1 MILRK
6 AFYGIKGTIFRALL
20 ILSIVPLIILA
31 VFFYYFNYT
40 IPFFIT
46 VIGVPI
52 FYYVASL
59 YITSILRKPFKRITD
74 VVASASHGD
83 LSKFILQ
90 KHYVKCSDLKKC
102 EKEDCVAHGTSNL
115 ACWGIDGTICYD
127 GMDSVTGREKIDR
140 YCSKCNVYHK
150 AIRGEF
156 DELIDVVNNMIVTT
170 QKTVSVIKEVSDD
183 LYNASVNISET
194 SSSLEI
200 EMQNQASYIEETTSS
215 NEELAASIDN
225 ISHIAKNQSTNMQET
240 MSAMTRLYESSK
252 EVSER
257 ASSLSTQTKT
267 SVKNA
272 DETKEILDSTTMKMN
287 QIAENSNKIFE
298 IISIINDVSD
308 QINLLSLNASIEAA
322 RAGEN
327 GRGFAVVADEVSK
340 LAEATASSTKEIEQ
354 MIRQTMNDVNEG
366 AAMVKRTNHAIE
378 QMVSNIKLSAE
389 FMEQIVKSS
398 TDQDEESRVVLGIIE
413 KVTEMSDI
421 IAGTSREQQRSSN
434 EIIKALSQI
443 NTSVQAITFSTTD
456 LHTAAEGL
464 QEKSGKLHSV
474 VEYFQIRKS

>member
-1 MILRK
+1 MIVRK
-6 AFYGIKGTIFRALL
+6 AFYGIKGSIFKAL
-20 ILSIVPLIILA
+20 ILLSIIPLLFIAIFFYLSNYTVPLI
-31 VFFYYFNYT
+31 
-40 IPFFIT
+40 IT
-46 VIGVPI
+46 VIGVPL
-52 FYYVASL
+52 FYYAASL
-59 YITSILRKPFKRITD
+59 YITYVLKKQIQRITD

-90 KHYVKCSDLKKC
+90 KHYVKCKDLKNCDK
-102 EKEDCVAHGTSNL
+102 KDCVAFDTSNL
-115 ACWGIDGTICYD
+115 ACWGIEGTICYD
-127 GMDSVTGREKIDR
+127 GMDSVTGREKINR
-140 YCSKCNVYHK
+140 YCCNCSVYRK

-170 QKTVSVIKEVSDD
+170 QRTVSVIKEVSDD
-183 LYNASVNISET
+183 LYNASNNISET
-194 SSSLEI
+194 SSSLEV

-215 NEELAASIDN
+215 NEELAASIYN
-225 ISHIAKNQSTNMQET
+225 ISDIAKNQSTNMQET
-240 MSAMTRLYESSK
+240 MEGMQKLYSSSR
-252 EVSER
+252 EISNR
-257 ASSLSTQTKT
+257 ASQLSNQTKT

-272 DETKEILDSTTMKMN
+272 DETKAILDSTTLKMN

-298 IISIINDVSD
+298 IISIINDISD

-340 LAEATASSTKEIEQ
+340 LAEATAASTKEIEQ
-354 MIRQTMNDVNEG
+354 MIRQTRNDVNEG
-366 AAMVKRTNHAIE
+366 ASMVQRTNQAIE

-389 FMEQIVKSS
+389 FMEQIMKSS
-398 TDQDEESRVVLGIIE
+398 NDQDEESRIVLANIE
-413 KVTEMSDI
+413 KVTEMSDV

-434 EIIKALSQI
+434 EIIKALAHI
-443 NTSVQAITFSTTD
+443 NSSVQAITFSTTD

>member
-20 ILSIVPLIILA
+20 ILSILPLLILA
-31 VFFYYFNYT
+31 AFFYYFNYT
-40 IPFFIT
+40 TLFFIT
-46 VIGVPI
+46 VIGVPL
-52 FYYVASL
+52 FYYAASL
-59 YITSILRKPFKRITD
+59 YITYLLKKPIQRITD

-90 KHYVKCSDLKKC
+90 KHYVKCKDIKNCDKK
-102 EKEDCVAHGTSNL
+102 ECVAFDISNL
-115 ACWGIDGTICYD
+115 ACWGIEGTICYD
-127 GMDSVTGREKIDR
+127 GMDSFTGREKIDR
-140 YCSKCNVYHK
+140 YCSKCGVYHK

-170 QKTVSVIKEVSDD
+170 QKTVTVIKEVSDD

-194 SSSLEI
+194 SSSLEV

-225 ISHIAKNQSTNMQET
+225 ISDIAKNQSANMQDT
-240 MSAMTRLYESSK
+240 MGGMTRLYESSK

-272 DETKEILDSTTMKMN
+272 DETKEILDSTTFKMN
-287 QIAENSNKIFE
+287 QIVENSKKIFE
-298 IISIINDVSD
+298 IISIINDISD

-366 AAMVKRTNHAIE
+366 AAMVKRTNYAIE
-378 QMVSNIKLSAE
+378 QMVANIKLSAE
-389 FMEQIVKSS
+389 FMEQIMKSS
-398 TDQDEESRVVLGIIE
+398 NEQDEESRIVLANIE
-413 KVTEMSDI
+413 KVTEMSDV

-434 EIIKALSQI
+434 EIIKALAQI
-443 NTSVQAITFSTTD
+443 NASVQAITYSTSD

-464 QEKSGKLHSV
+464 QDKSGKLHSV
-474 VEYFQIRKS
+474 VEYFQTSKG